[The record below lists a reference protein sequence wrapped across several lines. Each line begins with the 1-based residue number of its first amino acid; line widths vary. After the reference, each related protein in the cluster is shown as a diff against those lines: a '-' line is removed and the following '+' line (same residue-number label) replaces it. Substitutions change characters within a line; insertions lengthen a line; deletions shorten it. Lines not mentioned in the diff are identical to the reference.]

1 MQVENNWN
9 LIRIRRILEIIHHTE
24 HFFSGFIKLPF
35 GQLKSLANSSL
46 LDNDPIM
53 RNSPGECAPVL
64 ICFFNEPSR
73 HFAHQTCPQL
83 IQKSC
88 FGVKSWPGRVCSS
101 HSLSLWN
108 ALWSL
113 SQSTKNRKHY
123 THNTCLKLEDI
134 EYNSNLNIF
143 CALLKEIWQLF

>member
-1 MQVENNWN
+1 MQIEHNCN
-9 LIRIRRILEIIHHTE
+9 LMRIRRIFEIIHHTE

-35 GQLKSLANSSL
+35 LQLKSLANSSL

-64 ICFFNEPSR
+64 ICFFKEPSR

-88 FGVKSWPGRVCSS
+88 FGVKPWPGKVCSS
-101 HSLSLWN
+101 HSSSLCKT
-108 ALWSL
+108 LWSL
-113 SQSTKNRKHY
+113 SQSTKNRKYY
-123 THNTCLKLEDI
+123 THKTFLKFADV
-134 EYNSNLNIF
+134 EYNLSCTSL
-143 CALLKEIWQLF
+143 